1 MILLNGLVNK
11 EVNVYMII
19 WIIVIA
25 AIVFL
30 LFALYNSV
38 IGAKMRVG
46 EAFSQI
52 DVQLKRR
59 ADLIPNL
66 VETVKGYAK
75 HEKEVFEEVTKARSA
90 LIGAK
95 GVEEKAKANS
105 ELGNTL
111 KSLFAVAEGYPNLR
125 ASENFSALQEEL
137 SDTENK
143 IAYAR
148 QFYNTVVMD
157 FNTKLATYPTVIFA
171 NMLGFKPAEFF
182 AATDEEKKE
191 VKVKF

>member
-1 MILLNGLVNK
+1 MLV
-11 EVNVYMII
+11 
-19 WIIVIA
+19 WIIVIIVA
-25 AIVFL
+25 AFL

-75 HEKEVFEEVTKARSA
+75 HEKEVFEEVTKARAA
-90 LIGAK
+90 LMSAK
-95 GVEEKAKANS
+95 GVEDKAKANS

-111 KSLFAVAEGYPNLR
+111 KSLFAVAEAYPNLR

-148 QFYNTVVMD
+148 QFYNSVVMD
-157 FNTKLATYPTVIFA
+157 YNTKLATFPTVIFA
-171 NMLGFKPAEFF
+171 RALGFQPAEFF
-182 AATDEEKKE
+182 AATDAEKKE
-191 VKVKF
+191 VSVKF